1 MNNYIHEQNIFGK
14 NNVGKTDKCISFLQQ
29 GDGGY
34 GRNKVMSIGT
44 KIHLHHMH
52 YLTVSKYLFADPHKR
67 HLYV

>member
-1 MNNYIHEQNIFGK
+1 MNRTYLVKIMLVK
-14 NNVGKTDKCISFLQQ
+14 Q

-44 KIHLHHMH
+44 KIHLYHMH